1 MSRQGSVCRSSWA
14 LFCSDSAPASVLVTF
29 SPASRGPVCG
39 LSSVAEPLLTPTGG
53 WPALGLGV
61 GRRPAGRWAPV
72 CSGVA
77 VPSPL
82 GAQGP
87 MEGGGKWA
95 SGQQEVVA
103 LRSQQ
108 VASRRLILPLGAL
121 SSPFRPHEG
130 CHHLGSSPH
139 RCLFQGGESAGGA
152 LPQSPLERNRGPGT
166 GRETGRSGRAR
177 TKTLGSG
184 VPAQGLL
191 SAAIRLSLLPSK
203 TPVGSHGEWEQRI

>member
-1 MSRQGSVCRSSWA
+1 M
-14 LFCSDSAPASVLVTF
+14 
-29 SPASRGPVCG
+29 CG

-72 CSGVA
+72 CSGAA

-82 GAQGP
+82 GVQGP
-87 MEGGGKWA
+87 TEGGGKWA

-139 RCLFQGGESAGGA
+139 PCL
-152 LPQSPLERNRGPGT
+152 L
-166 GRETGRSGRAR
+166 SGRRISRRSPA
-177 TKTLGSG
+177 T
-184 VPAQGLL
+184 VPAGKKPRPGDRKGDWLEWQSQNQDAGLR
-191 SAAIRLSLLPSK
+191 SPCPGPSLCSYQAQPTSQQDSSWFPWGMGTEDRSSHPSSLHPLRPSRFQ
-203 TPVGSHGEWEQRI
+203 TALYICIALTHPLHPS